1 MIPSIPVKLIIYT
14 FLIGL
19 LLAAVWKYGADR
31 QEQGYE
37 TAKAEYLESERKARA
52 AHEAEL
58 AKEADKT
65 ISEIKKRKSA
75 ERRVQELL
83 EQKPR
88 VKVHEIIKE
97 TECG

>member
-37 TAKAEYLESERKARA
+37 TAKAEYLESDRDWETFFSYVYRK
-52 AHEAEL
+52 
-58 AKEADKT
+58 
-65 ISEIKKRKSA
+65 
-75 ERRVQELL
+75 V
-83 EQKPR
+83 
-88 VKVHEIIKE
+88 
-97 TECG
+97 